1 MRRKGNVE
9 ISPKTFLP
17 VEVVFHPSWW
27 NRHYGLS
34 FDEAFFF
41 NPTKRVESERT
52 MRAGL
57 HQRFGDWG
65 LGEAESAPRPVIGP
79 VHLAAGFLP
88 SAVLGCQI
96 RYTDNASPQV
106 LPANL
111 SDEQVMT
118 LDVPDLENNPAFA
131 KLIVLMD
138 TLEAQY
144 GKLEGDVN
152 WEGVQNVALNLRGP
166 QLFVD
171 YYERPDLARRLLDV
185 SAQTISAMAAY
196 VRRRTGSSSVAV
208 NRIVG
213 AVDSR
218 ISLHSNCTV
227 AMISALT
234 YRQYLLDYDQRLA
247 KELWPY
253 GIHHCGAD
261 MHKVR
266 DEYAQVKGAEFFDVG
281 WGSDVAACR
290 AALPDAIFSLR
301 LSPVRVS
308 ALTPAE
314 VAADVEGLLRAAGP
328 LDRAAICCINMD
340 AETPDENVRAI
351 YEVAERYRQYGA

>member
-1 MRRKGNVE
+1 ME
-9 ISPKTFLP
+9 ITPRTFLP

-27 NRHYGLS
+27 NRHYGLT

-41 NPTKRVESERT
+41 DPVKRVESERV
-52 MRAGL
+52 MRAAL
-57 HQRFGDWG
+57 HARFGDLG
-65 LGEAESAPRPVIGP
+65 LGEANVVPRPVIGP

-96 RYTDNASPQV
+96 RYYQDASPDVISADLTDAQIM
-106 LPANL
+106 A
-111 SDEQVMT
+111 
-118 LDVPDLENNPAFA
+118 LDVPDLETNPVFG
-131 KLIVLMD
+131 KLIALMD
-138 TLEAQY
+138 ALEAQC
-144 GKLEGDVN
+144 GALEGDVN

-171 YYERPDLARRLLDV
+171 YYENPALARHLLDV
-185 SAQTISAMAAY
+185 CAQTIAAMAAS

-227 AMISALT
+227 AMISART
-234 YRQYLLDYDQRLA
+234 YHEYLLDYDCRLA
-247 KELWPY
+247 KDLWPY
-253 GIHHCGAD
+253 GIHHCGTD

-266 DEYAQVKGAEFFDVG
+266 DEYAQVEGAEFFDVG

-290 AALPDAIFSLR
+290 KSLPDAIFSLR
-301 LSPVRVS
+301 LSPVRV
-308 ALTPAE
+308 ATLTPAK
-314 VAADVEGLLRAAGP
+314 VAADVEGLLHAAGP
-328 LDRAAICCINMD
+328 LERAALCCINLD
-340 AETPDENVRAI
+340 DQTPDENVRAI
-351 YEVAERYRQYGA
+351 FEVAERYRHYGA